1 MKTGRRGSGPFLVLE
16 NCYGSF
22 DDLVTVKT
30 GSNYKKEVTDII
42 KRNLEI
48 WLANP
53 EFDNV
58 RSSLLDLAIIA
69 RISAQKMTRQDV
81 DNISKVVLDA
91 LQKSGNDMR
100 FLFYDDK
107 QVIRLLVWKIQQEED
122 SEQNTDTLG
131 ISFRIHDPK
140 KQMILE
146 MPSRI

>member
-1 MKTGRRGSGPFLVLE
+1 MKTGRRGSGPYLVLE
-16 NCYGSF
+16 NCSGAFY
-22 DDLVTVKT
+22 DLITVKT
-30 GSNYKKEVTDII
+30 KNNYKREVTTII
-42 KRNLEI
+42 KRNLAI

-53 EFDNV
+53 EFQNV
-58 RSSLLDLAIIA
+58 RSSPLDLAIIA
-69 RISAQKMTRQDV
+69 IINTQRMATQDV
-81 DNISKVVLDA
+81 DNISKIVLDA
-91 LQKSGNDMR
+91 LQQSENDTR
-100 FLFYDDK
+100 FLFHNDK